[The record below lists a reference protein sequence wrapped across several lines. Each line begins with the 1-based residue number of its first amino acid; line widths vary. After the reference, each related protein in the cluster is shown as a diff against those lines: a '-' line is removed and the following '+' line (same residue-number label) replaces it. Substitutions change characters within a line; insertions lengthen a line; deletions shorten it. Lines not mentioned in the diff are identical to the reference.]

1 MALSP
6 IDPIT
11 QVRLLAVN
19 SHRFIVA
26 GIFGIA
32 VALIQPQISW
42 SYTAEDISRIAKEVT
57 VIIDGKELG
66 SGVVVG
72 HQGYEYFVLTN
83 WHVLKNTDTYTIGTR
98 DGAKHRIQPGSI
110 KRIGNLDLA
119 VCTFSSPKLYKV
131 AEIGNSDTI
140 AEGSPLYVTGAPANV
155 RGIETRSLLV
165 VSGQLVGYDSP
176 KQNGYT
182 LIYNNNTSPGMSGGS
197 VLDKNGNLV
206 GIHGQG
212 SQDARENKTGFNLGI
227 PINLFVNS
235 STQLGIKYTLSYP
248 KADRSAPSIT
258 PSLNRGRPTV
268 IDGSENTTGACVG
281 ERC

>member
-1 MALSP
+1 MA
-6 IDPIT
+6 
-11 QVRLLAVN
+11 A
-19 SHRFIVA
+19 
-26 GIFGIA
+26 
-32 VALIQPQISW
+32 ALVQPQISL

-57 VIIDGKELG
+57 VIIDGKDLG

-72 HQGYEYFVLTN
+72 RQGYDYFVLTN
-83 WHVLKNTDTYTIGTR
+83 WHVLKNTASYTVKTR
-98 DGAKHRIQPGSI
+98 DGVKHKIQPGSI

-119 VCTFSSPKLYKV
+119 VCSFSSPKIYKV

-140 AEGSPLYVTGAPANV
+140 SEGSPLYITGAPANLK
-155 RGIETRSLLV
+155 GIETRSLLV

-182 LIYNNNTSPGMSGGS
+182 LIYNNNTMPGMSGGS

-212 SQDARENKTGFNLGI
+212 SQDANSAKTGFNLGI

-248 KADRSAPSIT
+248 KAGSTPSIT
-258 PSLNRGRPTV
+258 APSLNRGRPIV